1 LKIFDFTCTGG
12 FSFVPLRVFAKQN
25 GICQRLKQISSSE
38 KQQHKKDI
46 LRGLELADYRMH
58 RNKAMHHLMGVGS
71 AKCKI
76 FFVYQV
82 THKLKKH
89 KTQ

>member
-1 LKIFDFTCTGG
+1 LLGTTYSTPFLLKIFDFTCTGG

-46 LRGLELADYRMH
+46 LRGLELADYRML
-58 RNKAMHHLMGVGS
+58 RNKTMHHLMV
-71 AKCKI
+71 
-76 FFVYQV
+76 
-82 THKLKKH
+82 
-89 KTQ
+89 